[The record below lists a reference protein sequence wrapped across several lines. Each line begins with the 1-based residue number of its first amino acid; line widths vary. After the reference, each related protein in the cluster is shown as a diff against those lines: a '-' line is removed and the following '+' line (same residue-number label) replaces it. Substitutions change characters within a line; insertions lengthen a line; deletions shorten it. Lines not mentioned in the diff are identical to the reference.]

1 MIFVNFLLYI
11 NILNFGIDSL
21 NITCPH
27 CHKNFNC
34 LLNFDNSIFSEI
46 KLLDILESDIRISKY
61 TNREIKDDDPWIEIE
76 LRQQIINKLKEEE
89 EAELDKLKNNR
100 RSLSHSLS
108 SLNNVPKIQNMQNSI
123 KMPKI

>member
-1 MIFVNFLLYI
+1 M
-11 NILNFGIDSL
+11 
-21 NITCPH
+21 
-27 CHKNFNC
+27 
-34 LLNFDNSIFSEI
+34 NFDNSIFSEI